1 MIRRK
6 PFPHRTACSEDLG
19 FRVWLAPHTTL
30 ADHPPSL
37 FELRRAGTASFHRI
51 PDLSGFPLPQGFPRA
66 FEQNGVLR
74 SAAKPIQALAAFLRG
89 GSSGRVVG
97 RRKGSA

>member
-37 FELRRAGTASFHRI
+37 FELRRAGTASFHRT
-51 PDLSGFPLPQGFPRA
+51 PDLSGFPLRRFPRA
-66 FEQNGVLR
+66 SAQNRVLR